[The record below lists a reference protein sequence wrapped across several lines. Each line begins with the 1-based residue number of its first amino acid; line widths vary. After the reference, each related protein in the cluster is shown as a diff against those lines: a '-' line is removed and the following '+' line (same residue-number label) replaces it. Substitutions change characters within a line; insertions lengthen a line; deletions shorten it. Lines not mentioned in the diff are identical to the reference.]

1 MGAADTR
8 RGDPIMRTPHFLST
22 TNGRRAAIVAAGLS
36 VFATAGVAAAAAG
49 GAPFLGFH
57 TSDAA
62 VVEPVVTD
70 APTTVPVSTEPA
82 PTTVPAA
89 HEPPA
94 TPPAATEPATVPPTE
109 PAATEPPTTAPAS
122 TEPARTDPPAP
133 KPDTVVPEG
142 IHLECVL
149 DNHTAKCHWTG
160 SAVDG
165 FAKVLVLRSDG
176 RVVFMSADPAASE
189 YANVDLAPGSYSWIV
204 VTIDANGKT
213 LVHSNRVGLQ
223 IGSAA

>member
-1 MGAADTR
+1 
-8 RGDPIMRTPHFLST
+8 MRTPRFLST
-22 TNGRRAAIVAAGLS
+22 THGRRAAVVAAGLS

-70 APTTVPVSTEPA
+70 APTTAPVITEPA
-82 PTTVPAA
+82 STAPASSEPT
-89 HEPPA
+89 A
-94 TPPAATEPATVPPTE
+94 TPPAATEPPATPAPTE
-109 PAATEPPTTAPAS
+109 PPSTEPAS
-122 TEPARTDPPAP
+122 TEPARTEPPAHH
-133 KPDTVVPEG
+133 PDTVVPEG

-176 RVVFMSADPAASE
+176 RVVFMSADSASSE
-189 YANVDLAPGSYSWIV
+189 YADVDLAAGSYSWIV

-213 LVHSNRVGLQ
+213 LVHSNRVALQ
-223 IGSAA
+223 IGAAG

>member
-1 MGAADTR
+1 
-8 RGDPIMRTPHFLST
+8 MRTPRFLST
-22 TNGRRAAIVAAGLS
+22 THGRRAAVVAAGLS

-70 APTTVPVSTEPA
+70 APTTAPLITEPA
-82 PTTVPAA
+82 STAPASSEPT
-89 HEPPA
+89 A
-94 TPPAATEPATVPPTE
+94 TPPAATEPPATPAPTE
-109 PAATEPPTTAPAS
+109 PPSTEPAS
-122 TEPARTDPPAP
+122 TEPARTEPPAHH
-133 KPDTVVPEG
+133 PDTVVPEG

-176 RVVFMSADPAASE
+176 RVVFMSADSASSE
-189 YANVDLAPGSYSWIV
+189 YADVDLAAGSYSWIV

-213 LVHSNRVGLQ
+213 LVHSNRVALQ
-223 IGSAA
+223 IGAAG

>member
-8 RGDPIMRTPHFLST
+8 RGDPIMRTPRFLST

-49 GAPFLGFH
+49 GTPFFGFH

-62 VVEPVVTD
+62 VVEPAVTD
-70 APTTVPVSTEPA
+70 APPTAPVSTEPA
-82 PTTVPAA
+82 STSPAHSEPT
-89 HEPPA
+89 A
-94 TPPAATEPATVPPTE
+94 TPPAATESPSVPATE
-109 PAATEPPTTAPAS
+109 PAS
-122 TEPARTDPPAP
+122 TEPASTEPAHTLPPAP
-133 KPDTVVPEG
+133 LHDTVVPEG

-149 DNHTAKCHWTG
+149 DNHTGKCHWTG

-176 RVVFMSADPAASE
+176 RVVFMSEDATASAYAD
-189 YANVDLAPGSYSWIV
+189 VDLAPGSYSWIV

-213 LVHSNRVGLQ
+213 LVHSNRVALQ
-223 IGSAA
+223 IGAAG

>member
-1 MGAADTR
+1 
-8 RGDPIMRTPHFLST
+8 MRTPRFLST
-22 TNGRRAAIVAAGLS
+22 SNGRRAAIVAAGLS

-57 TSDAA
+57 LGDAPA
-62 VVEPVVTD
+62 TEPTVTD
-70 APTTVPVSTEPA
+70 APTTVPIITEPVATEPASTEP
-82 PTTVPAA
+82 V
-89 HEPPA
+89 A
-94 TPPAATEPATVPPTE
+94 TPPAATEPPPASTE
-109 PAATEPPTTAPAS
+109 PASTEPASTEPASTEPPR

-176 RVVFMSADPAASE
+176 RVVFMSEDPAVTS
-189 YANVDLAPGSYSWIV
+189 YADVDLAVGSYSWIV
-204 VTIDANGKT
+204 VTIDANGKA
-213 LVHSNRVGLQ
+213 LVHSNRVALE
-223 IGSAA
+223 IGAAG

>member
-8 RGDPIMRTPHFLST
+8 RGDLIMRTPRFLST
-22 TNGRRAAIVAAGLS
+22 THGRRAAVVAAGLS

-70 APTTVPVSTEPA
+70 APTTAPVTTEPA
-82 PTTVPAA
+82 TTAPASSEPT
-89 HEPPA
+89 A
-94 TPPAATEPATVPPTE
+94 TPPAATEPPTTPAPTE
-109 PAATEPPTTAPAS
+109 PPSTEPAT

-176 RVVFMSADPAASE
+176 RVVFMSAEPTASE
-189 YANVDLAPGSYSWIV
+189 YADVDLAAGSYSWIV

-213 LVHSNRVGLQ
+213 LVHSNRVALQ
-223 IGSAA
+223 IGAAG

>member
-1 MGAADTR
+1 
-8 RGDPIMRTPHFLST
+8 MRTPRFLST
-22 TNGRRAAIVAAGLS
+22 THGRRAAVVAAGLS
-36 VFATAGVAAAAAG
+36 VFASAGVAAAAAG

-70 APTTVPVSTEPA
+70 APTTAPANTEPLPTA
-82 PTTVPAA
+82 PAST
-89 HEPPA
+89 EPPA
-94 TPPAATEPATVPPTE
+94 THPTATEPPPA
-109 PAATEPPTTAPAS
+109 PTEPPTTAPANTEPASTAPASTEPAS
-122 TEPARTDPPAP
+122 TEPARTVPPAP

-160 SAVDG
+160 SAIDG

-189 YANVDLAPGSYSWIV
+189 YADVDLAAGSYSWIV

-213 LVHSNRVGLQ
+213 LVHSNRVALQ
-223 IGSAA
+223 IGAAG

>member
-1 MGAADTR
+1 
-8 RGDPIMRTPHFLST
+8 MRTPRFLST
-22 TNGRRAAIVAAGLS
+22 THGRRAAVVAAGLS

-70 APTTVPVSTEPA
+70 APTTAPLITEPA
-82 PTTVPAA
+82 STAPASSEPT
-89 HEPPA
+89 A
-94 TPPAATEPATVPPTE
+94 TPPAATEPPTTPAPTE
-109 PAATEPPTTAPAS
+109 PPSTEPAS
-122 TEPARTDPPAP
+122 TEPARTEPPAHH
-133 KPDTVVPEG
+133 PDTVVPEG

-176 RVVFMSADPAASE
+176 RVVFMSADPASSE
-189 YANVDLAPGSYSWIV
+189 YADVDLAAGSYSWIV

-213 LVHSNRVGLQ
+213 LVHSNRVALQ
-223 IGSAA
+223 IGAAG